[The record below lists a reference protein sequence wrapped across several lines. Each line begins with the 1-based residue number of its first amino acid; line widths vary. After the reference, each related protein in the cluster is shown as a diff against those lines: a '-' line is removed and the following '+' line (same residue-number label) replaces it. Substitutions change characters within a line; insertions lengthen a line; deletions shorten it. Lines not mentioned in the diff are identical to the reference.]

1 MLHEM
6 YLALDQARREF
17 LADQM
22 EEWATDQELNE
33 TLHKDDDNDQENNYN
48 GDISVEEIPF

>member
-1 MLHEM
+1 M
-6 YLALDQARREF
+6 YDFYLDQEQAQREY

-22 EEWATDQELNE
+22 EEWITDQELNE
-33 TLHKDDDNDQENNYN
+33 TLHKDDDKDQENNYN